1 MNQTK
6 HQHSKPV
13 FSLSEE
19 PPLKRQKLADTSAS
33 SSMNEKKIQSS
44 SNEQCQYYLTFRR
57 EQQQHSYNIVNPV
70 TTPQISFADIYSLQ
84 RLTKQY
90 PAIQG
95 GHS

>member
-1 MNQTK
+1 MN
-6 HQHSKPV
+6 HQAKQQHDKP
-13 FSLSEE
+13 FSSSDG
-19 PPLKRQKLADTSAS
+19 PSFKRQKLADTSAS
-33 SSMNEKKIQSS
+33 SGTTILLENKNKVQSS
-44 SNEQCQYYLTFRR
+44 SSEHWFRANE
-57 EQQQHSYNIVNPV
+57 ENSYNIVNPV